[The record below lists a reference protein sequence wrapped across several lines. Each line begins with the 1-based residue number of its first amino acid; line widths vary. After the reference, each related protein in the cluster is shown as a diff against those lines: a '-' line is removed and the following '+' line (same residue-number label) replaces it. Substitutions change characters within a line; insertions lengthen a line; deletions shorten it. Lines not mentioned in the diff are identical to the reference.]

1 MNILIIEDELKAAKS
16 LITMIAAVR
25 PNAKIVSQL
34 QSVESAV
41 KYFSENEMPDLIFM
55 DIQLADGISFDIFK
69 KVTINCPVIFCTAYN
84 EYSLEAFKANGI
96 DYILKP
102 FSKEDIEIAFE
113 KVEQLKNHFQQN
125 LVPDIGTLLSRLE
138 PQGGKKSFLVFK
150 HNKYITVPTDTIAYF
165 YIKNE
170 IVHIVA
176 LDKQEYPINQSLEQI
191 YALLSPS
198 MFYRLNRQYIINFNA
213 IKEIEHYFA
222 RKLYVKLV
230 IPTEE
235 RLLINKEKTS
245 NFLHW
250 MENR

>member
-16 LITMIAAVR
+16 LVTMIKAVR
-25 PNAKIVSQL
+25 PAATIVSEL

-55 DIQLADGISFDIFK
+55 DIQLADGLSFNIFK
-69 KVTINCPVIFCTAYN
+69 SVAINCPVIFCTAYN

-102 FSKEDIEIAFE
+102 FSKEDIVIAFE
-113 KVEQLKNHFQQN
+113 KVEQLKNYFQQN
-125 LVPDIGTLLSRLE
+125 LVPDIGNLLNRLE

-150 HNKYITVPTDTIAYF
+150 HNKYSTVQTDTIAYF
-165 YIKNE
+165 CIKNE
-170 IVHIVA
+170 MVHIVC
-176 LDKQEYPINQSLEQI
+176 LDKQEYPVNQSLDQI
-191 YALLSPS
+191 YSMLWPS
-198 MFYRLNRQYIINFNA
+198 MFYRLNRQYIINFRA
-213 IKEIEHYFA
+213 IKEIEPYFA

-230 IPTEE
+230 IETEE
-235 RLLINKEKTS
+235 RLLINKERS
-245 NFLHW
+245 SSFLHW

>member
-25 PNAKIVSQL
+25 PTAKIVSQL
-34 QSVESAV
+34 QSVESVV
-41 KYFSENEMPDLIFM
+41 KYFSENNMPDLIFM
-55 DIQLADGISFDIFK
+55 DIQLADGLSFDIFK
-69 KVTINCPVIFCTAYN
+69 KVTISCPVIFCTAYN

-102 FSKEDIEIAFE
+102 FSREDIEIAFG
-113 KVEQLKNHFQQN
+113 KVEQLKNYFQQN
-125 LVPDIGTLLSRLE
+125 LVPDIGNLLSRLD
-138 PQGGKKSFLVFK
+138 PQVGKKSFLVFK
-150 HNKYITVPTDTIAYF
+150 HNKYVTVPTDAIAYF
-165 YIKNE
+165 CIKHE
-170 IVHIVA
+170 MVHIVC

-191 YALLSPS
+191 FSLLSPS

-213 IKEIEHYFA
+213 IKEIEPYFA
-222 RKLYVKLV
+222 RKLYVKLI

-235 RLLINKEKTS
+235 RLLVNKEKS
-245 NFLHW
+245 SSFLHW